1 MHSRAYL
8 LLERDYLQLQK
19 ANLFGISAAPVS
31 DNLLE
36 WVARVQGLKDS
47 LWEGG
52 VVQLYLRY
60 SEGYNCVPPTVVF
73 NTIPFHPN
81 VDKDSG
87 RPCIDFLDSKEAW
100 NPRLSLTSILLTVQV
115 MLSNPVLENAVNT
128 EAAEMLR
135 TEPSIFRQVVLDCVS
150 NSLQIQSGTS
160 ISEDHI
166 AASQSPE
173 IPSAGPSPEHC
184 RTVKRVCFEEYLKT
198 WSGIATSKATQHV
211 TNPLLEELVLQPALH
226 AMHYG
231 LQGTGLAEE
240 ANAQNEAY
248 SAIMYGPCVKP
259 KKKHVTI
266 DEKLAKIN
274 KMKRIYLPSRTPE
287 ASTPLQTEWTG
298 RLSSRDPHHSSGHK
312 EELWEMEVDNLVAW
326 TNSLHLEELEE
337 D

>member
-1 MHSRAYL
+1 M
-8 LLERDYLQLQK
+8 
-19 ANLFGISAAPVS
+19 
-31 DNLLE
+31 
-36 WVARVQGLKDS
+36 
-47 LWEGG
+47 
-52 VVQLYLRY
+52 VQLYLRY
-60 SEGYNCVPPTVVF
+60 SEGYNSVPPTVVF

-81 VDKDSG
+81 VEDHVSTSLTVK
-87 RPCIDFLDSKEAW
+87 
-100 NPRLSLTSILLTVQV
+100 RLGTPDCPTSILLTVQV

-135 TEPSIFRQVVLDCVS
+135 TETSIFRQVVLDSVS
-150 NSLQIQSGTS
+150 NSLQLQSGTS

-173 IPSAGPSPEHC
+173 TPSAGPSPEHC
-184 RTVKRVCFEEYLKT
+184 RTVKKVCFEEYLKT

-211 TNPLLEELVLQPALH
+211 TNPLLEELVLQPVLH

-248 SAIMYGPCVKP
+248 SAIMYGPCVKQ
-259 KKKHVTI
+259 KQKHVTI

-274 KMKRIYLPSRTPE
+274 KMKRIYLPSGTPE

-298 RLSSRDPHHSSGHK
+298 RLPSRDPHRSSRHK
-312 EELWEMEVDNLVAW
+312 EELWEREVDNLVAW